1 MKISVLDCTLRD
13 GGYINNWKFPL
24 NQIIRLLESLDK
36 SNVDIVELGYLN
48 DKSEQDIDSTLFES
62 IEHIE
67 ILRFLDLGYKVKMQ
81 ETNSESISVDIP
93 EDVIKVENFLNQKNH
108 K

>member
-36 SNVDIVELGYLN
+36 SKEWAVGFFFDNSELA
-48 DKSEQDIDSTLFES
+48 
-62 IEHIE
+62 
-67 ILRFLDLGYKVKMQ
+67 LDLWTV
-81 ETNSESISVDIP
+81 ISGFD
-93 EDVIKVENFLNQKNH
+93 D
-108 K
+108 